1 MFEIPS
7 ENDFDFINKHLKEQ
21 FNTSYTD
28 APFSRCYVYKENSI
42 ILGFILYSLIYDR
55 IELNYIY
62 VDISYRKKG
71 VASKLMQ
78 KMIEDGINEKV
89 INITLEVNQNNKYAI
104 KLYEKYN
111 FTIGAIREKYYQNDN
126 AYLMIRE
133 LV

>member
-1 MFEIPS
+1 M
-7 ENDFDFINKHLKEQ
+7 
-21 FNTSYTD
+21 
-28 APFSRCYVYKENSI
+28 
-42 ILGFILYSLIYDR
+42 YSLIYDR